1 MAAEAGRNLR
11 IKYDADGAGGT
22 AAAVIAGARTDGLTI
37 DNTFIDIT
45 DKDDVGIPDF
55 VDDTG
60 TQTVSLSCEGVM
72 KGTTLLDLAKANGSG
87 NAKNYFEVAIGSLA
101 TVAGN
106 FVMTNFAATGE
117 DGDNPITFSCTLTGA
132 GSMTWS

>member
-11 IKYDADGAGGT
+11 IKYDADGAGGS
-22 AAAVIAGARTDGLTI
+22 AAVVIAGARTDGLTI
-37 DNTFIDIT
+37 ENTFIPIT
-45 DKDDVGIPDF
+45 DKDDAGVPDY

-60 TQTVSLSCEGVM
+60 TQTVSLTCEGVM
-72 KGTTLLDLAKANGSG
+72 TGTTLLDLAKANGSG

-106 FVMTNFAATGE
+106 FVMTNFSSNGE
-117 DGDNPITFSCTLTGA
+117 DGDNPITFSVTLTSAGA
-132 GSMTWS
+132 MTWS